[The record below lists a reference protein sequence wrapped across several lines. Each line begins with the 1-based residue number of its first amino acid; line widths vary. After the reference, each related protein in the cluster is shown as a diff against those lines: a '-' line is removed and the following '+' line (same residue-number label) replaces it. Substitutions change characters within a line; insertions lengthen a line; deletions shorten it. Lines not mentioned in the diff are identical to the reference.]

1 MWKRWLWTGCVLVGA
16 VAGFRVLAA
25 VIELGL

>member
-1 MWKRWLWTGCVLVGA
+1 VETLLWTGCVLVGA